1 MIGKMQEGF
10 EASCAGAG
18 HVIGLILRSFAQTA
32 RIGRKAGETL
42 RQLSRCFLGSMPV
55 VFVTSLFTGMIVSLQ
70 TGDVL
75 RDYGQEST
83 LGYIVAVGMCRE
95 MGPVFTALALAG
107 LVGSTY
113 AAEIGTM
120 KVSEEIDALEV
131 MSIDPV
137 YYLVMPRILALGLA
151 GVLLT
156 VYADAIGI
164 AGGALVAK
172 ARFNVDIERF
182 FQNGIDALKVKD
194 VYGGLFKA
202 LVFNLTTA
210 AVACSQGLR
219 AGNGPEGVGRA
230 TLRAV
235 VVSFILVLAFDYI
248 LSWML

>member
-1 MIGKMQEGF
+1 MIGKMQASF

-18 HVIGLILRSFAQTA
+18 HVISIFLRSAGQLP
-32 RIGRKAGETL
+32 RLGRKMGETM
-42 RQLSRCFLGSMPV
+42 RQLGRCFLGSMPV

-75 RDYGQEST
+75 RDYGQEGT
-83 LGYIVAVGMCRE
+83 LGFIVAVGMCRE
-95 MGPVFTALALAG
+95 MGPVFSALSLAG

-120 KVSEEIDALEV
+120 KVSEEVDALEV

-137 YYLVMPRILALGLA
+137 YYLVMPRILALGAA

-156 VYADAIGI
+156 IYADAIGI
-164 AGGALVAK
+164 LGGALVAK
-172 ARFNVDIERF
+172 SRFNLDIERF
-182 FQNGIDALKVKD
+182 LQNGRDALKLGD
-194 VYGGLFKA
+194 IYGGLLKA

-219 AGNGPEGVGRA
+219 AGNGPEGVGQA